1 MSKADLRKI
10 MEVKRYSENTILTY
24 CSLISKIERELNMPI
39 NRLSETDLHGYV
51 YSQIHSKK
59 ISRSTQKQLVNALK
73 LYFSEVEGIETNF
86 RFLLPRKSDFVLPE
100 VLSKREVYAIL
111 RKAKNVKHKAILA
124 LLYSSGL
131 RIGEVIKLQVK
142 SIDSDRMTI
151 LIIGGKG
158 VKDRL
163 VPLSQNLLII
173 LREYYKKYKPKKY
186 LFEGQ
191 NSPQYSS
198 SSANQFIKKYSNRA
212 GVKKKVTAHTFRH
225 SYATHL
231 LENGTD
237 IRIIQKLLGHN
248 SIKTTM
254 IYTHVA
260 EQSILS
266 IQSPFDNLNI

>member
-1 MSKADLRKI
+1 MSVADLRKI

-24 CSLISKIERELNMPI
+24 CSFISKIERELNIPV

-73 LYFSEVEGIETNF
+73 LYFLEVEGVETNF
-86 RFLLPRKSDFVLPE
+86 HFLLPRKSDFVLPE

-111 RKAKNVKHKAILA
+111 KEARNIKHKAILA

-131 RIGEVIKLQVK
+131 RIGEVINLEVNN
-142 SIDSDRMTI
+142 IDSDRMTI
-151 LIIGGKG
+151 LVKGGKG

-163 VPLSQNLLII
+163 LPLSQNLLII
-173 LREYYKKYKPKKY
+173 LREYYKKHKPKKY
-186 LFEGQ
+186 LFEGRD
-191 NSPQYSS
+191 SPQYSN
-198 SSANQFIKKYSNRA
+198 SSANQFIKRYSNRA

-254 IYTHVA
+254 IYTHLA
-260 EQSILS
+260 KQSVLS
-266 IQSPFDNLNI
+266 IKSPLDNLDI